1 MKTIKLQRKKMIA
14 RRAAHELILTMA
26 KHGNHSLDIE
36 YRISFVTD
44 ADVKRFLS
52 AQDMDFQDVVQ
63 KCREF
68 KKSVPF
74 FENLIGSTWHV
85 LGGAKV
91 TRVDAN
97 TDKKDLEVKGPG
109 TITML
114 IYWTQY
120 EEAENALDQAI
131 ENSSFIKFHS
141 ALVLGI
147 ACIESYIRYRT
158 QKWNKTHSNDL
169 IQDSKNQKLTF
180 DDKIDLW
187 IPKMTGGKRL
197 DKSII
202 NWSNFKNL
210 RKIRDDN
217 VIHSK
222 SSGYS
227 ISNQKLAEYIN
238 KFKTGIARLLVQLHM
253 LFNEKIPSR
262 IIRGTYAP
270 DVEIVEKDVE
280 NKN

>member
-1 MKTIKLQRKKMIA
+1 MKKFKLQRRKIIA
-14 RRAAHELILTMA
+14 RRASHELILTMA
-26 KHGNHSLDIE
+26 KYGNHYLDIE

-44 ADVKRFLS
+44 ADVKRFFS
-52 AQDMDFQDVVQ
+52 NQKMDFDDIVK

-74 FENLIGSTWHV
+74 FENLIGSTWNV
-85 LGGAKV
+85 LGNAKV
-91 TRVDAN
+91 SRVDAKS
-97 TDKKDLEVKGPG
+97 DQKDLEVSGPG
-109 TITML
+109 TITMST
-114 IYWTQY
+114 YWTQY

-158 QKWNKTHSNDL
+158 QEWNKTHSNDL
-169 IQDSKNQKLTF
+169 IQDSKNQKVTF

-187 IPKMTGGKRL
+187 IPKMTGKRL

-202 NWSNFKNL
+202 NWSNFKDL

-238 KFKTGIARLLVQLHM
+238 KFKTGIAKLLVQLHV

-262 IIRGTYAP
+262 IIRGAYAP

-280 NKN
+280 NTA

>member
-1 MKTIKLQRKKMIA
+1 MIA
-14 RRAAHELILTMA
+14 RRASHELVLTMA
-26 KHGNHSLDIE
+26 KHGNHSIDIE
-36 YRISFVTD
+36 YNISFITD
-44 ADVKRFLS
+44 ADVKRFFS
-52 AQDMDFQDVVQ
+52 AQGMDFQNVVQ

-68 KKSVPF
+68 RKSVPF
-74 FENLIGSTWHV
+74 FENLIGSTWNV
-85 LGGAKV
+85 SGNAKV
-91 TRVDAN
+91 SRVDAK
-97 TDKKDLEVKGPG
+97 TDQKDLEVIGPG
-109 TITML
+109 TITMST
-114 IYWTQY
+114 YWAQY
-120 EEAENALDQAI
+120 EEAEKALDQSI
-131 ENSSFIKFHS
+131 KNSSFSDFHT

-147 ACIESYIRYRT
+147 ASIESYIRYRD
-158 QKWNKTHSNDL
+158 QEWNKTHSNDL
-169 IQDSKNQKLTF
+169 IQDSKNQKVSF

-238 KFKTGIARLLVQLHM
+238 KFKTGIAKLLVQLHM

-262 IIRGTYAP
+262 IIRGAHAP
-270 DVEIVEKDVE
+270 DVEIVEADV
-280 NKN
+280 